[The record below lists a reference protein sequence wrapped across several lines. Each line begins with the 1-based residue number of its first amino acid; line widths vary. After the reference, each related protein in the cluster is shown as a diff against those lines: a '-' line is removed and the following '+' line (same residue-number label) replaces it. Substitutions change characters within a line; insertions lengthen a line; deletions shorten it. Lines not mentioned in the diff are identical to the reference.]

1 MMLGAR
7 EIPNLEELGNGVAFV
22 DRGNMSETPMFSRFS
37 RDEILAL
44 ASVMRAYQAEPFT
57 AFIHEGDP
65 GDFMIFLLEGE
76 VEVIKAHATENEKLI
91 ATVGPGKTLGEMSLI
106 DGEPRFATC
115 VAASRAL
122 FFVLSHAHLE
132 HLMSERPQL
141 ASKIL
146 MQIAVLLNQR
156 LRQISA
162 KLLEYLR

>member
-1 MMLGAR
+1 MMFGGR
-7 EIPNLEELGNGVAFV
+7 EIPNLKELGDTLAFI
-22 DRGNMSETPMFSRFS
+22 DRGNMSHTPMFSRFS
-37 RDEILAL
+37 RDEIAAL

-76 VEVIKAHATENEKLI
+76 VEVFKAHATQDEKLI
-91 ATVGPGKTLGEMSLI
+91 ATVGPGKTLGEMSMI

-122 FFVLSHAHLE
+122 FFVLSRAHLE
-132 HLMSERPQL
+132 RLMTERPQL